1 MIKFL
6 FATLFLLSF
15 LPISAQKITWSKTNR
30 LSWKDFRAPK
40 DYKQPKD
47 SSVAFTN
54 CGITYLVS
62 KSNNPKAKVEIH
74 VKAVFDQSKSWKK
87 SDNPG
92 NSVLEHE
99 QLHFDIAEVYA
110 RKIRKMIGQKIV
122 TTADFDSHF
131 KKNFDRLY
139 SEYLD
144 FQKKYDLE
152 TKNSRNF
159 EKQSE
164 YNALIK
170 EMLQELA
177 TYHKP

>member
-1 MIKFL
+1 MIKSFII
-6 FATLFLLSF
+6 TLFFLLF
-15 LPISAQKITWSKTNR
+15 LPLSAQKITWSKTNR
-30 LSWKDFRAPK
+30 LSWNDFQAPK
-40 DYKQPKD
+40 DFKKPTD

-54 CGITYLVS
+54 CGVSYLVT
-62 KSNNPKAKVEIH
+62 KSTNPKAKVEIH

-87 SDNPG
+87 SDSPG
-92 NSVLEHE
+92 NSVLVHE

-110 RKIRKMIGQKIV
+110 RKIRKMIEQKIV

-164 YNALIK
+164 IQRINK
-170 EMLQELA
+170 RDA
-177 TYHKP
+177 TRISYLS

>member
-6 FATLFLLSF
+6 FAALFFLSI

-30 LSWKDFRAPK
+30 LSWKDFQAPK

-74 VKAVFDQSKSWKK
+74 VKAVFDRSKSWKK

-99 QLHFDIAEVYA
+99 QLHFDIAEIYA
-110 RKIRKMIGQKIV
+110 RKIRKMIHQKII
-122 TTADFDSHF
+122 TSADFDNDF
-131 KKNFDRLY
+131 KKNFDQLY
-139 SEYLD
+139 AEYLE
-144 FQKKYDLE
+144 FQKKYDTE
-152 TKNSRNF
+152 TRNSRNA
-159 EKQSE
+159 EKQAE
-164 YNALIK
+164 YNVLVK

-177 TYHKP
+177 TYYKP